1 MNRKSSENQQ
11 NLSLEGL
18 SPAIVRLVKLGQMV
32 DRDHHNLHTST
43 VAGFRCPSAMSE
55 EIRVRREV
63 EERSHSSFMRH
74 LVRFYLASVLVQI

>member
-1 MNRKSSENQQ
+1 MNRHSSEIQE

-18 SPAIVRLVKLGQMV
+18 SPTIVRLVKLGLMV
-32 DRDHHNLHTST
+32 DRDHRNLNTST

-55 EIRVRREV
+55 EIRVRREF

-74 LVRFYLASVLVQI
+74 LVRFYLTSMLAQI